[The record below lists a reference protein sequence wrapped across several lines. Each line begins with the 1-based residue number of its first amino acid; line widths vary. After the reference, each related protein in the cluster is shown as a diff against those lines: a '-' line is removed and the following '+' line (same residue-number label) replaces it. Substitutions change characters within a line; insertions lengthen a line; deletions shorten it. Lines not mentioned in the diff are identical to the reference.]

1 MAGDDLSCAA
11 GGPCLVAGYV
21 PTGTGTGEGAIAL
34 SADHGQTWALA
45 SVPNGIGVLRSATCA
60 STSDCLAA
68 GSTSSS
74 VNNVVPAKGVLLDSA
89 DGGHTWQPMTGSPPV
104 ADVFDIE
111 CPSATVCAMV
121 GTVWKG
127 TPAVGTGAVA
137 QSGDAGS
144 TFHLS
149 SAAYVPLTLTAL
161 SCPSATTCF
170 AAGGDS
176 LARVTVAPP
185 RPRHH

>member
-1 MAGDDLSCAA
+1 
-11 GGPCLVAGYV
+11 
-21 PTGTGTGEGAIAL
+21 
-34 SADHGQTWALA
+34 
-45 SVPNGIGVLRSATCA
+45 
-60 STSDCLAA
+60 
-68 GSTSSS
+68 
-74 VNNVVPAKGVLLDSA
+74 VLLDST
-89 DGGHTWQPMTGSPPV
+89 DGGHTWQPVTGSPPV

-137 QSGDAGS
+137 QSGDGGS

>member
-1 MAGDDLSCAA
+1 
-11 GGPCLVAGYV
+11 
-21 PTGTGTGEGAIAL
+21 
-34 SADHGQTWALA
+34 
-45 SVPNGIGVLRSATCA
+45 
-60 STSDCLAA
+60 
-68 GSTSSS
+68 
-74 VNNVVPAKGVLLDSA
+74 
-89 DGGHTWQPMTGSPPV
+89 V

-137 QSGDAGS
+137 ESGDAGA

-161 SCPSATTCF
+161 SCPTPATCV
-170 AAGGDS
+170 AAGGDT
-176 LARVTVAPP
+176 LARVTVSPP
-185 RPRHH
+185 KPRHHHRGSPGGGTLGTR

>member
-1 MAGDDLSCAA
+1 M
-11 GGPCLVAGYV
+11 
-21 PTGTGTGEGAIAL
+21 PTGTGTGEGAVAL
-34 SADHGQTWALA
+34 SADGGQTWTFA
-45 SVPNGIGVLRSATCA
+45 SVPNGIGVLRSATC
-60 STSDCLAA
+60 SSPTKCLAA

-74 VNNVVPAKGVLLDSA
+74 VNNVVPAKGVLLGST
-89 DGGHTWQPMTGSPPV
+89 DGGHTWTPAPGSPPV

-137 QSGDAGS
+137 ESGDAGT

-161 SCPSATTCF
+161 SCPTTTTCM

-176 LARVTVAPP
+176 LARVTLSPP
-185 RPRHH
+185 KPRHHHGGSQGAGTLGTR